1 GEPRGFAGL
10 ATMAE
15 QGLGGT
21 KDLGLARK
29 YYALAAASGVEEA
42 VADLRRLEKGEEA
55 PEIGLVGRK
64 KPIMH

>member
-1 GEPRGFAGL
+1 
-10 ATMAE
+10 MAE